1 MENEL
6 ASLPPAEEVI
16 PPVEPTAP
24 EVPPETPPVEPSGP
38 PGEPPAPDEPPDPAA
53 LTAEM
58 EELER
63 KRQKLEED
71 AKYWR
76 TEKAR
81 ARADFFRD
89 QKGAEPPATPPVTP
103 TEPGTEPHQG
113 DFEDY
118 SDYVKA
124 LTDYKVKQ
132 ARTGWDADAA
142 KKDETA
148 EYQTKETALQV
159 GLQKGFEKYPD
170 FEEVALDITV
180 PITETVKMV
189 LAEKPETA
197 ADVAYYLGKNRS
209 EAIQLSR
216 MNPVQAARK
225 IAEIEINIANNP
237 ASPPNKTTNAPP
249 PVTPV
254 GSSNVIEKDE
264 EKMTQKE
271 FEAHRLAQGARRF

>member
-1 MENEL
+1 
-6 ASLPPAEEVI
+6 
-16 PPVEPTAP
+16 
-24 EVPPETPPVEPSGP
+24 VEPSGP

-89 QKGAEPPATPPVTP
+89 QKGATPPPPPPATP
-103 TEPGTEPHQG
+103 TELGPEPQQG

-118 SDYVKA
+118 DDYNKA
-124 LTDYKVKQ
+124 LTDYRVKRER
-132 ARTGWDADAA
+132 ASWEADAA

-148 EYQTKETALQV
+148 EYQKKEDALRV
-159 GLQKGFEKYPD
+159 GLQKGFEKYED
-170 FEEVALDITV
+170 FQEVGLDITV

-197 ADVAYYLGKNRS
+197 ADVVYYLGKNRS

-216 MNPVQAARK
+216 MNPVQAAMK
-225 IAEIEINIANNP
+225 IAEITMNIVNNP
-237 ASPPNKTTNAPP
+237 APPPNKTTNAPP

-264 EKMTQKE
+264 EKITQKE